1 MRDYELIAVSLRKHQ
16 LLTNA
21 AAMEAILAAQR
32 EVLRPSVE
40 ILTGAH

>member
-1 MRDYELIAVSLRKHQ
+1 LIAVSLRKHQ